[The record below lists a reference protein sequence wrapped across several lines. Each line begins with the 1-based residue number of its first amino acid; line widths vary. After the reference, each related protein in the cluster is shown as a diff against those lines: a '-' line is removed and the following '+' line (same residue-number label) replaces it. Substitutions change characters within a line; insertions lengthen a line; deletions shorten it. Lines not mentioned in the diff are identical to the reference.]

1 MSTPN
6 DESCNQLSVIPT
18 TEIFILRVDRRVDN
32 SATFFWRLRT
42 LRWKNE
48 RWFDSSRLII
58 VSFWRVTL
66 NLSRSTEG
74 SLSENYFTVDR
85 YVLCIR
91 VTSTLSSIIIIISS
105 LYAYFK
111 VAHYSFIAAR
121 ALMTRAV
128 VTLHVL
134 TRKWRFFSNIL

>member
-1 MSTPN
+1 M
-6 DESCNQLSVIPT
+6 
-18 TEIFILRVDRRVDN
+18 
-32 SATFFWRLRT
+32 

-66 NLSRSTEG
+66 NLPRSTEG

-85 YVLCIR
+85 YVSCFR
-91 VTSTLSSIIIIISS
+91 VTSTLSSIIISS

-111 VAHYSFIAAR
+111 VAH
-121 ALMTRAV
+121 
-128 VTLHVL
+128 
-134 TRKWRFFSNIL
+134 